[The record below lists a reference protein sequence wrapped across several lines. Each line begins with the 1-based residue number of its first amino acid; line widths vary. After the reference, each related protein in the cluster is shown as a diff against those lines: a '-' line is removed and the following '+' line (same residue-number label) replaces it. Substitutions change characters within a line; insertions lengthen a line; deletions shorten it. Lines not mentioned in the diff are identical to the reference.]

1 MTRTG
6 FMTDPNIC
14 PREELAAYLD
24 GELSGTALEHFEA
37 HVKECSEC
45 ASELRSQRQLLCT
58 LDAAFGSSSRIELP
72 ENFTRVVATHAE
84 HNLRGLREKSER
96 RRALQ
101 LCAMLAVAAFA
112 LLGAASGA
120 LVLQPARNS
129 FRIVARVFEILSQ
142 TVLEAAEGLAIV
154 GRMIG
159 RAAVASPYGLGALI
173 ALVFSGSIFLLP
185 RLIVRY
191 HRTQTIE

>member
-1 MTRTG
+1 MTLTA
-6 FMTDPNIC
+6 DKDIC
-14 PREELAAYLD
+14 PREEIAAYLD
-24 GELSGTALEHFEA
+24 GELSGVALETFEA
-37 HVKECSEC
+37 HLNECSDC
-45 ASELRSQRQLLCT
+45 AGELRSQRQLLCT
-58 LDAAFGSSSRIELP
+58 LDAAFSSSLRIKLP

-101 LCAMLAVAAFA
+101 LCAMLAVTAFA

-129 FRIVARVFEILSQ
+129 LRIVARLLEVLSQ
-142 TVLEAAEGLAIV
+142 AVLEAAEGFAII

-159 RAAVASPYGLGALI
+159 QAAVASPYGIGALI
-173 ALVFSGSIFLLP
+173 AFVFIGSVFLLP
-185 RLIVRY
+185 RLIASY
-191 HRTQTIE
+191 HRTQIIE

>member
-1 MTRTG
+1 MVA
-6 FMTDPNIC
+6 TDTDIC
-14 PREELAAYLD
+14 PREEIASYLD
-24 GELSGTALEHFEA
+24 GELSGVALEHFEA
-37 HVKECSEC
+37 HVSECSEC

-58 LDAAFGSSSRIELP
+58 LEAAFSNSSRIKLP

-101 LCAMLAVAAFA
+101 LSALLAVTAFA

-129 FRIVARVFEILSQ
+129 FRIFARLLEVLSQ
-142 TVLEAAEGLAIV
+142 AVLEAAEGFAIL

-173 ALVFSGSIFLLP
+173 AFVFVGSILLLP
-185 RLIVRY
+185 RLIASY
-191 HRTQTIE
+191 HRTQIIE

>member
-1 MTRTG
+1 MTLTA
-6 FMTDPNIC
+6 DIDIC
-14 PREELAAYLD
+14 PREEIAAYLD
-24 GELSGTALEHFEA
+24 GELSRVALEHFEA
-37 HVKECSEC
+37 HLNECSDC
-45 ASELRSQRQLLCT
+45 AGELRSQRQLLCT
-58 LDAAFGSSSRIELP
+58 LDAAFSSSSRIKLP

-101 LCAMLAVAAFA
+101 LCAMLAVTAFA

-129 FRIVARVFEILSQ
+129 LRIVARLLEVLSQ
-142 TVLEAAEGLAIV
+142 AVLEAAEGFAII

-159 RAAVASPYGLGALI
+159 RAAVTSPYGFGALI
-173 ALVFSGSIFLLP
+173 AFVFIGSIFLLP
-185 RLIVRY
+185 RLIASY
-191 HRTQTIE
+191 HRTQIFE

>member
-1 MTRTG
+1 MTL
-6 FMTDPNIC
+6 TDDKNIC
-14 PREELAAYLD
+14 PREEIAAYLD
-24 GELSGTALEHFEA
+24 GELGGVALEHFEA
-37 HVKECSEC
+37 HLTECSAC

-58 LDAAFGSSSRIELP
+58 LDAAFSSSSRIKLP

-84 HNLRGLREKSER
+84 HNLRGLREKPER

-101 LCAMLAVAAFA
+101 LCALLAVTAFA

-129 FRIVARVFEILSQ
+129 FRIVARLLEVLSQ
-142 TVLEAAEGLAIV
+142 AGLEAAEGFAIV

-159 RAAVASPYGLGALI
+159 RAAVASPYGFGAVI
-173 ALVFSGSIFLLP
+173 AFVFIGSIFLLP
-185 RLIVRY
+185 QLIASY
-191 HRTQTIE
+191 HRTQIIE

>member
-1 MTRTG
+1 MTTNQ
-6 FMTDPNIC
+6 NIC

-24 GELSGTALEHFEA
+24 GELSGTELGRFEA
-37 HVKECSEC
+37 HVTECSEC

-58 LDAAFGSSSRIELP
+58 LDAAFSGSARIELP

-84 HNLRGLREKSER
+84 HNLRGLRERSER
-96 RRALQ
+96 RRVLQ
-101 LCAMLAVAAFA
+101 LSALLAVTAFA

-129 FRIVARVFEILSQ
+129 FRIVARVFELFSQ
-142 TVLEAAEGLAIV
+142 AVLEAAEGLAIV

-173 ALVFSGSIFLLP
+173 ALVFIGSIFLLP
-185 RLIVRY
+185 RLIASY

>member
-1 MTRTG
+1 MTLTAEK
-6 FMTDPNIC
+6 NIC
-14 PREELAAYLD
+14 PREEIAAYLD
-24 GELSGTALEHFEA
+24 GELRGVALEHFEA
-37 HVKECSEC
+37 HVTECSEC

-58 LDAAFGSSSRIELP
+58 LDAAFSSSSRIKLP

-101 LCAMLAVAAFA
+101 LCALLAVTAFA
-112 LLGAASGA
+112 LLGTASGA

-129 FRIVARVFEILSQ
+129 FRIVARLLDVLSQ
-142 TVLEAAEGLAIV
+142 AVLEAAEGFAIV

-159 RAAVASPYGLGALI
+159 RAAVAGPHGFDVVI
-173 ALVFSGSIFLLP
+173 AFVVIGSFFLLP
-185 RLIVRY
+185 RLIASYPRPQFV
-191 HRTQTIE
+191 E